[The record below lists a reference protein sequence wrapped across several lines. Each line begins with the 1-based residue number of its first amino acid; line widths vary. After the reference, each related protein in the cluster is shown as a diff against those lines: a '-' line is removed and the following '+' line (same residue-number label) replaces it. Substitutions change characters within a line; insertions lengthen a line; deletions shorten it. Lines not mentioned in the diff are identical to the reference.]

1 MGTET
6 HISPLSALKSQKE
19 KDVYIRRTLLPLA
32 SYEAALQTLRV
43 VKRNSPVDRG
53 DYKMGWTVKRKR
65 RSTGAIETHLRNDSP
80 HAGIIEMGARPFW
93 PPLEP
98 LLRWAERKAGDLA
111 LSGRFD
117 LLPSAWKTNRKTG
130 RVTYKGRA
138 SLRTDH
144 EAVFEFAVGVQRKIA
159 SKGIQ
164 GRFIM
169 KKALPYTIRQLDRA
183 VKRGFRKLAK
193 GGAI

>member
-1 MGTET
+1 MGIET
-6 HISPLSALKSQKE
+6 HVSPLSALTSQKE
-19 KDVYIRRTLLPLA
+19 KDAYIRRTLLPQA
-32 SYEAALQTLRV
+32 AHEAALKTLRV
-43 VKRNSPVDRG
+43 VKRASPVDRG
-53 DYKMGWTVKRKR
+53 DYKAGWTVKRKR
-65 RSTGAIETHLRNDSP
+65 RSTGAVETHLRNDSP
-80 HAGIIEMGARPFW
+80 HAGIIESGARPFW

-117 LLPSAWKTNRKTG
+117 LLPSAWRENKKTG
-130 RVTYKGRA
+130 RVTYKGPA

-159 SKGIQ
+159 RKGIQ

-183 VKRGFRKLAK
+183 VKRLFRKLEK
-193 GGAI
+193 GGVI